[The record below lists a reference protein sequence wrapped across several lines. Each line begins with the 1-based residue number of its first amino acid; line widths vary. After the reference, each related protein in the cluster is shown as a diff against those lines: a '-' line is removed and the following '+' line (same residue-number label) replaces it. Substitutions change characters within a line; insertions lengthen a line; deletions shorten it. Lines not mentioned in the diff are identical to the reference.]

1 MALSGTI
8 ATNHFSNS
16 TVDETWM
23 DFNWSASQNKND
35 NYSSVSWEVRAK
47 RTNSHWVKFY
57 NVYLN
62 INGDVR
68 NLSGQYYN
76 DTVIASGSFTVW
88 HNSTGD

>member
-35 NYSSVSWEVRAK
+35 NILVFRGRLEQK
-47 RTNSHWVKFY
+47 ELTHIG
-57 NVYLN
+57 LN
-62 INGDVR
+62 FIMCI
-68 NLSGQYYN
+68 L
-76 DTVIASGSFTVW
+76 I
-88 HNSTGD
+88 